1 MEEEKDAF
9 YVVRKGDIIGVY
21 KTLHDCQ
28 AQAGFSV
35 CNPSV
40 TVYKGYGLPK
50 DAEEYLASHGLKN
63 SIYSVNAG
71 DVKEDLFGKLVPCPF
86 QQPAS
91 YGGTKSEKVSPP
103 KRLKEESF
111 GSTSVSRAPQQKQSK
126 LDNWA
131 VTQTISSNCEA
142 FGSTSDSRAP
152 QQKQSKLDNCSVTQ
166 RISSNFSCIL
176 EFDGA
181 SKGNPGQAGA
191 GAVLRAED
199 GSVVWRIREGVGIAT
214 NNVAEYRALI
224 LGLKYALKK
233 GFKHIRVHGD
243 SMLVCMQIQGLWKI
257 NKPNLAV
264 LCNEAK
270 ELKDKFLSF
279 KISHVYRESN
289 AEADTQANLGI
300 YLKDGQVEEEGN

>member
-9 YVVRKGDIIGVY
+9 YVVRKGDVIGIY
-21 KTLHDCQ
+21 KTLDDCQ

-40 TVYKGYGLPK
+40 TVYKGYGLLK

-63 SIYSVNAG
+63 SIYSVSAS

-91 YGGTKSEKVSPP
+91 YGGTKTVKVCPP
-103 KRLKEESF
+103 KRLKEEAF

-126 LDNWA
+126 LDNCV
-131 VTQTISSNCEA
+131 VTQTISSNC
-142 FGSTSDSRAP
+142 
-152 QQKQSKLDNCSVTQ
+152 
-166 RISSNFSCIL
+166 SCIL

-257 NKPNLAV
+257 NKANLAM
-264 LCNEAK
+264 LCKEAK

-289 AEADTQANLGI
+289 AEADAQANLGI
-300 YLKDGQVEEEGN
+300 YLNDGQVEEEGN

>member
-1 MEEEKDAF
+1 MEEVKDAF
-9 YVVRKGDIIGVY
+9 YVVRKGDVIGIY

-63 SIYSVNAG
+63 SIYSVSAD

-91 YGGTKSEKVSPP
+91 YGGTKAEKVSPA
-103 KRLKEESF
+103 KRLKEEAF

-126 LDNWA
+126 LDNCV
-131 VTQTISSNCEA
+131 VTQAISSNC
-142 FGSTSDSRAP
+142 
-152 QQKQSKLDNCSVTQ
+152 
-166 RISSNFSCIL
+166 SCIL

-191 GAVLRAED
+191 GVVLRAED
-199 GSVVWRIREGVGIAT
+199 GSVAWRIREGVGIAT

-233 GFKHIRVHGD
+233 GFKHIRVYGD

-257 NKPNLAV
+257 NKANLAV
-264 LCNEAK
+264 LCKEAK

-289 AEADTQANLGI
+289 AQADAQANLGI
-300 YLKDGQVEEEGN
+300 YLKDGQVEEEGS